1 MTLALSAAG
10 AHAEDADGCKDSPI
24 IKRFPGSEIPS
35 CENKEYEQADM
46 PLKDDEVKK
55 VEGEYHYWDY
65 GTRDGVSGIQ
75 IFRNFENALKSAG
88 FIIDFEQSPGTITAH
103 KGATWI
109 TIDNRES
116 FYYQTIVTEKA
127 MVQELSADASALG
140 DEIARS
146 GHVAVYGIHFATGQA
161 TIEPDSEQTLNE
173 IVKLLAGSP
182 ALKLRVE
189 GYTDNIG
196 QAAAN
201 QALSDRRARAV
212 MAWLTGHGV
221 DASRLAAKGLGQA
234 DPVGENATED
244 GRARNRRVELVK
256 M

>member
-1 MTLALSAAG
+1 MSRFTAFI
-10 AHAEDADGCKDSPI
+10 SP
-24 IKRFPGSEIPS
+24 PG
-35 CENKEYEQADM
+35 
-46 PLKDDEVKK
+46 
-55 VEGEYHYWDY
+55 
-65 GTRDGVSGIQ
+65 R
-75 IFRNFENALKSAG
+75 R
-88 FIIDFEQSPGTITAH
+88 
-103 KGATWI
+103 
-109 TIDNRES
+109 
-116 FYYQTIVTEKA
+116 
-127 MVQELSADASALG
+127 
-140 DEIARS
+140 RS
-146 GHVAVYGIHFATGQA
+146 
-161 TIEPDSEQTLNE
+161 N
-173 IVKLLAGSP
+173 LLAGSP

-189 GYTDNIG
+189 GYADNIG